1 MKSHEKCHTSRNTT
15 QVILLGFSWVLAIKL
30 KIFTIWPFTEKMFAD
45 PWVRRFNKFKAIKI
59 KIPVGFLKETDK
71 LILKFK

>member
-1 MKSHEKCHTSRNTT
+1 MF
-15 QVILLGFSWVLAIKL
+15 LLLEFSWVLAVKL

-45 PWVRRFNKFKAIKI
+45 PWVRIFSKFKPIKI
-59 KIPVGFLKETDK
+59 IIPVGFLKETDK